1 MNLSRRF
8 GIRGAAILAL
18 LLFVFPLAVAAAD
31 LPAPS
36 TDFYVADYAGVLSE
50 ETESEIVVE
59 NDALYRE
66 TGAQIVIVTM
76 ETLDGA
82 DIADFTYDL
91 FAEWG
96 IGSAEKNNGFLLV
109 LAIEEDDYYALQ
121 GVGLSERLSDSTIS
135 DMLNEYLEP
144 DFAAKN
150 YDAGVQTLFQAVLS
164 RVKAIEADRVDSGV
178 KENFSRIADAAASRR
193 ESASGFVATIG
204 NFFKKGILLIFL
216 VVVLLLVI
224 ILSIF
229 RRPRWRYMGGAG
241 WGGRFYGG
249 RFGRRRRPPPPPPMG
264 GFGFGPPPGR
274 PGGFGGGRPSRGSGV
289 GRASSAGRRGGGGR
303 SAGGGAGRRR

>member
-1 MNLSRRF
+1 M
-8 GIRGAAILAL
+8 
-18 LLFVFPLAVAAAD
+18 
-31 LPAPS
+31 
-36 TDFYVADYAGVLSE
+36 
-50 ETESEIVVE
+50 
-59 NDALYRE
+59 
-66 TGAQIVIVTM
+66 
-76 ETLDGA
+76 
-82 DIADFTYDL
+82 
-91 FAEWG
+91 G

-164 RVKAIEADRVDSGV
+164 RVKAIEADRADSGV
-178 KENFSRIADAAASRR
+178 KENFSRIADAAVSRR

-241 WGGRFYGG
+241 WGGCFYGG
-249 RFGRRRRPPPPPPMG
+249 RFGAAGARPHRLQWADSDLALP
-264 GFGFGPPPGR
+264 
-274 PGGFGGGRPSRGSGV
+274 
-289 GRASSAGRRGGGGR
+289 R
-303 SAGGGAGRRR
+303 SARRVWRREAFPWLRCRPCFLCRQAGRRRSVRRWRRRPQKMTGGPSALAYYRKSGGVSSSAAVVAYLRSSDCP